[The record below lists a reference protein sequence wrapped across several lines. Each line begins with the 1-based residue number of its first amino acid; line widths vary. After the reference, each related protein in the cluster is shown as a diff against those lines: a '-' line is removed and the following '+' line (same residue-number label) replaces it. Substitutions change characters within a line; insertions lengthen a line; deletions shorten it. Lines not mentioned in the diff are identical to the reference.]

1 MCPSGRL
8 PGLTESFVAKKMDE
22 REFAIVDAIDR
33 DLNLTQREL
42 SQEVGLS
49 LGMTNIV
56 LKRLVKKGYVKIRGL
71 NRKKVQYILT
81 PQGLIEKTKK
91 SYRYLLKTI
100 NQFSLAKQKIQELV
114 LNQYRKGK
122 KEFLI
127 LGDGELA
134 DLTEIAL
141 KDLNKEDLIYKKIS
155 QRQRFDGANS
165 VVLIVNPKFGYLKNN
180 SRYLNLLSEISRNS
194 TIFGAQE

>member
-1 MCPSGRL
+1 
-8 PGLTESFVAKKMDE
+8 MDE
-22 REFAIVDAIDR
+22 REFAIVDAIGR

-155 QRQRFDGANS
+155 RKQKFNHSNS
-165 VVLIVNPKFGYLKNN
+165 VVLIVNPKFAYLKNN
-180 SRYLNLLSEISRNS
+180 SRYLNLLSEISGSS
-194 TIFGAQE
+194 TIYPTPPPGYGA

>member
-1 MCPSGRL
+1 
-8 PGLTESFVAKKMDE
+8 MDE
-22 REFAIVDAIDR
+22 KEFAIVDAIGR

-42 SQEVGLS
+42 SQRLGLS

-81 PQGLIEKTKK
+81 PQGLIEKTRK

-100 NQFSLAKQKIQELV
+100 NQFSLAKRQIQELV
-114 LNQYRKGK
+114 LHQYREGK

-134 DLTEIAL
+134 NLTEIAL
-141 KDLNKEDLIYKKIS
+141 KDLSKEDLIYKKIS
-155 QRQRFDGANS
+155 QRQRFDDANS
-165 VVLIVNPKFGYLKNN
+165 IVLIVNPKFSYLKNN
-180 SRYLNLLSEISRNS
+180 SRYLNLLSEISRSS
-194 TIFGAQE
+194 TIYGA